1 MTSRRLRARLW
12 LEHYGV
18 FPRSRLAFFTL
29 YVLGLDLL
37 LLLIQ
42 EIAGNAHSSYANT
55 LSGWTIFIT
64 LFALVPLTVLL
75 ARWLSAHAL
84 WRMRNR
90 LVVTYVFIGIVP
102 LILLAGL
109 AVLSLHLFSGQ
120 FATYIVSSRLE
131 DQLERLRAENTVIAR
146 EIQASLDSNQNAPLE
161 GISKAAG
168 DSTAW
173 LGVKTVITA
182 AGPITTPPPPNLPLE
197 FSGVV
202 HDGGSLFLRSAT
214 TIQTSRGTLV
224 VVSGT
229 PLGQGVLLGI
239 ASGLGE
245 ITLEQSQTVS
255 GSASG
260 DTSAASLRPIL
271 TVGTV
276 SGPRNLLDRTVNLS
290 TWIAVVNWANG
301 QSSNSAA
308 IDVQT
313 RTSALYDH
321 LFSAPGAFAYTV
333 EIELLAALIVFG
345 IIVVIAL
352 WIGTRLTRSVT
363 SAVAHL
369 YRGTTHINRGDF
381 THRIPITSNDQLA
394 ALANSFN
401 SMTESIQNL
410 VLEQKEKQRLENE
423 ITIAQEVQAQLFPRH
438 ITQLPSLEV
447 FGFCRPAR
455 SVSGDYYDFLSLG
468 PERLLLAVGDVS
480 GKGISA
486 ALLMATIHSAV
497 RAYSVEGIPALRQL
511 QTVGGGP
518 AVLTRGGSLIEG
530 AEVCP
535 GTLLSLLN
543 HQLYHSTPQEKYA
556 TLFLAMYDAD
566 SRRLTF
572 SNAGH
577 LPPLVLSKTG
587 VVKRLEDGGTVVGL
601 FDSINYDEASV
612 QLRPGEIFLAYS
624 DGVTEPEN
632 DFGEFGEQRLIEL
645 VQKNRDLPLQ
655 RITEIVT
662 AAVDDWI
669 GGAEQ
674 PDDVT
679 LVLARAR

>member
-12 LEHYGV
+12 LENYGL
-18 FPRSRLAFFTL
+18 FPRGRLAFFTL
-29 YVLGLDLL
+29 YVLALDLL
-37 LLLIQ
+37 LLIVR
-42 EIAGNAHSSYANT
+42 EAGGLLRSSFGSSFT
-55 LSGWTIFIT
+55 GWIV
-64 LFALVPLTVLL
+64 LLTVLGVGL
-75 ARWLSAHAL
+75 
-84 WRMRNR
+84 
-90 LVVTYVFIGIVP
+90 
-102 LILLAGL
+102 L
-109 AVLSLHLFSGQ
+109 AVLSLGR
-120 FATYIVSSRLE
+120 VSSKMLWRMRSRLVLTYAFIGVIPLVLLVVLAALAFYLFTMQFTAYIFTHRLE
-131 DQLERLRAENTVIAR
+131 SDIRSLSVSNARLTNQIATNVMAGHEAFSAIAIPRLRSRHDLFAWVNG
-146 EIQASLDSNQNAPLE
+146 SLIVNNSGGQAPLLPVHLE
-161 GISKAAG
+161 Q
-168 DSTAW
+168 DSTQ
-173 LGVKTVITA
+173 
-182 AGPITTPPPPNLPLE
+182 
-197 FSGVV
+197 VV
-202 HDGGSLFLRSAT
+202 QDEGKVFLRSTSVIDT
-214 TIQTSRGTLV
+214 TRGRLV
-224 VVSGT
+224 VISSKEVNQQFLAD
-229 PLGQGVLLGI
+229 LG
-239 ASGLGE
+239 AGLGE
-245 ITLEQSQTVS
+245 VTLYRPDTGTSNPIPVYSANVIPPARRTLDLVVRSVADIPAFDWRTGRPTNPVPISVRTRLSELYDLAFSSLGDLGSTIEFLLFLLLITL
-255 GSASG
+255 
-260 DTSAASLRPIL
+260 
-271 TVGTV
+271 
-276 SGPRNLLDRTVNLS
+276 
-290 TWIAVVNWANG
+290 
-301 QSSNSAA
+301 
-308 IDVQT
+308 
-313 RTSALYDH
+313 AL
-321 LFSAPGAFAYTV
+321 FEG
-333 EIELLAALIVFG
+333 LAW
-345 IIVVIAL
+345 
-352 WIGTRLTRSVT
+352 WIGSRLSRSIT
-363 SAVAHL
+363 GAVAQMYL
-369 YRGTTHINRGDF
+369 ATTHINRGDF
-381 THRIPITSNDQLA
+381 SHRIPITSNDQLA
-394 ALANSFN
+394 SLANSFN

-511 QTVGGGP
+511 QAVGGGP

-556 TLFLAMYDAD
+556 TLFLAMYDAE

-645 VQKNRDLPLQ
+645 VQENRDLPLQ
-655 RITEIVT
+655 RISEIVT

>member
-18 FPRSRLAFFTL
+18 FPRTRIAFFTL
-29 YVLGLDLL
+29 YVLASALL
-37 LLLIQ
+37 LLVIEEVGGMFRPSFGSWL
-42 EIAGNAHSSYANT
+42 NAWVILLTIIGLVFLAV
-55 LSGWTIFIT
+55 LSIRRIS
-64 LFALVPLTVLL
+64 
-75 ARWLSAHAL
+75 ARML
-84 WRMRNR
+84 WRMRSR
-90 LVVTYVFIGIVP
+90 LVLTYAFIGVIP
-102 LILLAGL
+102 LVLLVVL
-109 AVLSLHLFSGQ
+109 ATLAFVLFSGQ
-120 FATYIVSSRLE
+120 FAAYVLTSRLDSDLRSLGISNVRIAGEIVSKIS
-131 DQLERLRAENTVIAR
+131 AR
-146 EIQASLDSNQNAPLE
+146 NVAPLSLDAIPSRRTNHQVFAWFDGKLIFNNSGQAAPSLP
-161 GISKAAG
+161 GYLRQ
-168 DSTAW
+168 DLTRVVQDH
-173 LGVKTVITA
+173 GVA
-182 AGPITTPPPPNLPLE
+182 
-197 FSGVV
+197 
-202 HDGGSLFLRSAT
+202 FLRSVT
-214 TIQTSRGTLV
+214 VIPDGDGTLV
-224 VVSGT
+224 VLSSRPVE
-229 PLGQGVLLGI
+229 QRLLGELG
-239 ASGLGE
+239 ANLGE
-245 ITLEQSQTVS
+245 ITLYKSDTGTENPTPIYTAGNIPLPRRTLDFKVSAGAKIPVLDWARGADTNPALVSVTTRLSQ
-255 GSASG
+255 
-260 DTSAASLRPIL
+260 
-271 TVGTV
+271 
-276 SGPRNLLDRTVNLS
+276 
-290 TWIAVVNWANG
+290 
-301 QSSNSAA
+301 
-308 IDVQT
+308 
-313 RTSALYDH
+313 LYDLSFSSLGDLGATIEFV
-321 LFSAPGAFAYTV
+321 LFV
-333 EIELLAALIVFG
+333 LL
-345 IIVVIAL
+345 IAL
-352 WIGTRLTRSVT
+352 FLFEAAAWWIGTRLSRSIT
-363 SAVAHL
+363 GAVAQMYL
-369 YRGTTHINRGDF
+369 ATTHINRGDF

-511 QTVGGGP
+511 QAVGGGP
-518 AVLTRGGSLIEG
+518 PVLTRGGSLIEG

-556 TLFLAMYDAD
+556 TLFLAMYDAAN
-566 SRRLTF
+566 RRLTY

-577 LPPLVLSKTG
+577 LPPLVLSESG
-587 VVKRLEDGGTVVGL
+587 VVKRLEEGGTVVGL
-601 FDSINYDEASV
+601 FDNINYDEDSV
-612 QLRPGEIFLAYS
+612 QLRPEEIFLAYS

-645 VQKNRDLPLQ
+645 VQENRDLPLE
-655 RITEIVT
+655 RISEIVT

>member
-18 FPRSRLAFFTL
+18 FPRTRIAFFTL
-29 YVLGLDLL
+29 YVLASALL
-37 LLLIQ
+37 LLVIEEVGGMFRPSFGSWL
-42 EIAGNAHSSYANT
+42 NAWVILLTIIGLVFLAV
-55 LSGWTIFIT
+55 LSIRRIS
-64 LFALVPLTVLL
+64 
-75 ARWLSAHAL
+75 ARML
-84 WRMRNR
+84 WRMRSR
-90 LVVTYVFIGIVP
+90 LVLTYAFIGVIP
-102 LILLAGL
+102 LVLLVVL
-109 AVLSLHLFSGQ
+109 ATLAFVLFSGQ
-120 FATYIVSSRLE
+120 FAAYVLTSRLDSDLRSLGISNVRIAGEIVSKIS
-131 DQLERLRAENTVIAR
+131 AR
-146 EIQASLDSNQNAPLE
+146 NVAPLSLDAIPSRRTNHQVFAWYDGKLVFYNRGQAAPSLP
-161 GISKAAG
+161 GYLRL
-168 DSTAW
+168 DLTRVVQDH
-173 LGVKTVITA
+173 GVA
-182 AGPITTPPPPNLPLE
+182 
-197 FSGVV
+197 
-202 HDGGSLFLRSAT
+202 FLRSVT
-214 TIQTSRGTLV
+214 VIPDGDGTLV
-224 VVSGT
+224 VLSSRPVE
-229 PLGQGVLLGI
+229 QRLLGELG
-239 ASGLGE
+239 ANLGE
-245 ITLEQSQTVS
+245 ITLYKSDTGTENPTPIYTAGNIPLPRRTLDFKVSAGAKIPVLDWARGADTNPALVSVTTRLSQ
-255 GSASG
+255 
-260 DTSAASLRPIL
+260 
-271 TVGTV
+271 
-276 SGPRNLLDRTVNLS
+276 
-290 TWIAVVNWANG
+290 
-301 QSSNSAA
+301 
-308 IDVQT
+308 
-313 RTSALYDH
+313 LYDLSFSSLGDLGATIEFV
-321 LFSAPGAFAYTV
+321 LFV
-333 EIELLAALIVFG
+333 LL
-345 IIVVIAL
+345 IAL
-352 WIGTRLTRSVT
+352 FLFEAAAWWIGTRLSRSIT
-363 SAVAHL
+363 GAVAQMYL
-369 YRGTTHINRGDF
+369 ATTHINRGDF

-511 QTVGGGP
+511 QAVGGGP
-518 AVLTRGGSLIEG
+518 PVLTRGGSLIEG

-556 TLFLAMYDAD
+556 TLFLAMYDAAN
-566 SRRLTF
+566 RRLTY

-577 LPPLVLSKTG
+577 LPPLVLSESG
-587 VVKRLEDGGTVVGL
+587 VVKRLEEGGTVVGL
-601 FDSINYDEASV
+601 FDNINYDEDSV
-612 QLRPGEIFLAYS
+612 QLRPEEIFLAYS

-645 VQKNRDLPLQ
+645 VQENRDLPLE
-655 RITEIVT
+655 RISEIVT

>member
-12 LEHYGV
+12 LEHYGL

-29 YVLGLDLL
+29 YVLVLAL
-37 LLLIQ
+37 LLLIV
-42 EIAGNAHSSYANT
+42 EEACGLFRSSFGRSLT
-55 LSGWTIFIT
+55 GW
-64 LFALVPLTVLL
+64 VVLL
-75 ARWLSAHAL
+75 TLLGLGLVGVLSLRRFSSKLL
-84 WRMRNR
+84 WRMRSR
-90 LVVTYVFIGIVP
+90 LVLTYAFIGVIP
-102 LILLAGL
+102 LVLLVVL
-109 AVLSLHLFSGQ
+109 AALAFYLFSGQ
-120 FATYIVSSRLE
+120 FAAYILTSRL
-131 DQLERLRAENTVIAR
+131 DSDLR
-146 EIQASLDSNQNAPLE
+146 SL
-161 GISKAAG
+161 GISNVRLASEIGAKISAHSVIPLPPAAIP
-168 DSTAW
+168 SRTTHQVFAW
-173 LGVKTVITA
+173 INGKLIFNNSGEA
-182 AGPITTPPPPNLPLE
+182 APSLPQYLRQDLTR
-197 FSGVV
+197 VV
-202 HDGGSLFLRSAT
+202 QDHGAVFLRSVTRIPGNDGVLVVLSSRPVEQHLLAELGGNLGEVT
-214 TIQTSRGTLV
+214 LYRSDTGTRNPTPIYSAGNIPPPRRTFDFKVTSGAEIPVLDWMSGADANPAPISVTSRL
-224 VVSGT
+224 SQLYD
-229 PLGQGVLLGI
+229 LGFSSLGDLGSTIEFLLFLLFVLLV
-239 ASGLGE
+239 LFE
-245 ITLEQSQTVS
+245 
-255 GSASG
+255 
-260 DTSAASLRPIL
+260 AAA
-271 TVGTV
+271 
-276 SGPRNLLDRTVNLS
+276 
-290 TWIAVVNWANG
+290 W
-301 QSSNSAA
+301 
-308 IDVQT
+308 
-313 RTSALYDH
+313 
-321 LFSAPGAFAYTV
+321 
-333 EIELLAALIVFG
+333 
-345 IIVVIAL
+345 
-352 WIGTRLTRSVT
+352 WIGTRLSGSITR
-363 SAVAHL
+363 AVAQL
-369 YRGTTHINRGDF
+369 YQATTHVNRGDF

-468 PERLLLAVGDVS
+468 PDRLLLAVGDVS

-511 QTVGGGP
+511 QAVGGGP
-518 AVLTRGGSLIEG
+518 PVLTRGGSLIEG

-543 HQLYHSTPQEKYA
+543 HQLFHSTPQEKYA
-556 TLFLAMYDAD
+556 TLFLAMYDAEN
-566 SRRLTF
+566 RRLTF

-577 LPPLVLSKTG
+577 LPPLVLSTAG

-601 FDSINYDEASV
+601 FDNINYDEASV

-645 VQKNRDLPLQ
+645 VHENRDLPLQ
-655 RITEIVT
+655 RISEIVT

>member
-12 LEHYGV
+12 LEQYGL
-18 FPRSRLAFFTL
+18 FPRGRLAFFTL
-29 YVLGLDLL
+29 YVLAVDLL

-42 EIAGNAHSSYANT
+42 QVGGMFRPSFGTSLTGWVILLTLLGLGLLAV
-55 LSGWTIFIT
+55 LSGRRISSK
-64 LFALVPLTVLL
+64 L
-75 ARWLSAHAL
+75 L
-84 WRMRNR
+84 WRMRSR
-90 LVVTYVFIGIVP
+90 LVLTYAFIGVIP
-102 LILLAGL
+102 LVLLVVL
-109 AVLSLHLFSGQ
+109 AALAFYLFSMQ
-120 FATYIVSSRLE
+120 FAAYIFTSRLE
-131 DQLERLRAENTVIAR
+131 SDIRSLSVSNARVINQIATNVIAGHEPFPVTAIR
-146 EIQASLDSNQNAPLE
+146 RPQARHDLFAWVNGSLVVNSSAGPAPFLPARLE
-161 GISKAAG
+161 Q
-168 DSTAW
+168 DST
-173 LGVKTVITA
+173 
-182 AGPITTPPPPNLPLE
+182 E
-197 FSGVV
+197 VV
-202 HDGGSLFLRSAT
+202 QDEGKIFLRSTSVTDT
-214 TIQTSRGTLV
+214 THGSLV
-224 VVSGT
+224 VISSKQIDQQFLAD
-229 PLGQGVLLGI
+229 LG
-239 ASGLGE
+239 AGLGE
-245 ITLEQSQTVS
+245 ITLYRPDTGTSNPIPVYSANVIPPPRRTLDLVVRSVADVPAYDWRTGRPTNPVPISVRTRVS
-255 GSASG
+255 E
-260 DTSAASLRPIL
+260 
-271 TVGTV
+271 
-276 SGPRNLLDRTVNLS
+276 
-290 TWIAVVNWANG
+290 
-301 QSSNSAA
+301 
-308 IDVQT
+308 
-313 RTSALYDH
+313 LYDLAFSSLGDLGSTIEFL
-321 LFSAPGAFAYTV
+321 LF
-333 EIELLAALIVFG
+333 LLLITLALFEG
-345 IIVVIAL
+345 LAW
-352 WIGTRLTRSVT
+352 WIGSRLSRSIT
-363 SAVAHL
+363 GAVAQL
-369 YRGTTHINRGDF
+369 YLATTHINRGDF
-381 THRIPITSNDQLA
+381 SHRIPITSNDQLA

-455 SVSGDYYDFLSLG
+455 SVSGDYYDFLALG
-468 PERLLLAVGDVS
+468 PDRLLLAVGDVS

-511 QTVGGGP
+511 QAVGGGP
-518 AVLTRGGSLIEG
+518 AMLTRGGSLIEG

-556 TLFLAMYDAD
+556 TLFLGMYDAE

-577 LPPLVLSKTG
+577 LPPLVLSKSG

-601 FDSINYDEASV
+601 FDNINYDEDSV

-645 VQKNRDLPLQ
+645 VQENRDLPLQ
-655 RITEIVT
+655 RISEIVT

>member
-18 FPRSRLAFFTL
+18 FPRTRIAFFTL
-29 YVLGLDLL
+29 YVLASALL
-37 LLLIQ
+37 LLVIEEVGGMFRPSFGSWL
-42 EIAGNAHSSYANT
+42 NAWVILLTIIGLVFLAV
-55 LSGWTIFIT
+55 LSIRRIS
-64 LFALVPLTVLL
+64 
-75 ARWLSAHAL
+75 ARML
-84 WRMRNR
+84 WRMRSR
-90 LVVTYVFIGIVP
+90 LVLTYAFIGVIP
-102 LILLAGL
+102 LVLLVVL
-109 AVLSLHLFSGQ
+109 ATLAFVLFSGQ
-120 FATYIVSSRLE
+120 FAAYVLTSRLDSDLRSLGISNVRIAGEIVSKIS
-131 DQLERLRAENTVIAR
+131 AR
-146 EIQASLDSNQNAPLE
+146 NVAPLSLDAIPSRRTNHQVFAWFDGKLVFNNSGQAAPSLP
-161 GISKAAG
+161 GYLRQ
-168 DSTAW
+168 DLTRVVQDH
-173 LGVKTVITA
+173 GVA
-182 AGPITTPPPPNLPLE
+182 
-197 FSGVV
+197 
-202 HDGGSLFLRSAT
+202 FLRSVT
-214 TIQTSRGTLV
+214 VIPDGDGTLV
-224 VVSGT
+224 VLSSRPVE
-229 PLGQGVLLGI
+229 QRLLGELG
-239 ASGLGE
+239 ANLGE
-245 ITLEQSQTVS
+245 ITLYKSDTGTENPTPIYTAGNIPLPRRTLDFKVSAGAKIPVLDWARGADTNPALVSVTTRLSQ
-255 GSASG
+255 
-260 DTSAASLRPIL
+260 
-271 TVGTV
+271 
-276 SGPRNLLDRTVNLS
+276 
-290 TWIAVVNWANG
+290 
-301 QSSNSAA
+301 
-308 IDVQT
+308 
-313 RTSALYDH
+313 LYDLSFSSLGDLGATIEFV
-321 LFSAPGAFAYTV
+321 LFV
-333 EIELLAALIVFG
+333 LL
-345 IIVVIAL
+345 IAL
-352 WIGTRLTRSVT
+352 FLFEAAAWWIGTRLSRSIT
-363 SAVAHL
+363 GAVAQMYL
-369 YRGTTHINRGDF
+369 ATTHINRGDF

-511 QTVGGGP
+511 QAVGGGP
-518 AVLTRGGSLIEG
+518 PVLTRGGSLIEG

-556 TLFLAMYDAD
+556 TLFLAMYDAAN
-566 SRRLTF
+566 RRLTY

-577 LPPLVLSKTG
+577 LPPLVLSESG
-587 VVKRLEDGGTVVGL
+587 VVKRLEEGGTVVGL
-601 FDSINYDEASV
+601 FDNINYDEDSV
-612 QLRPGEIFLAYS
+612 QLRPDEIFLAYS

-645 VQKNRDLPLQ
+645 VQENRDLPLE
-655 RITEIVT
+655 RISEIVT